1 MSSFY
6 CITTCPLG
14 EVFPIPQNVFSSEGP
29 VEDDIQLS
37 LMGVTIMKPNPLIR
51 QSLRQVLRVAPL
63 AYIFLS
69 YVAIRSSCDDE
80 KRMTPNS
87 IRVTLL
93 AKVLP
98 EGGLRKKWWK
108 ARHFSLPFI
117 SASQFGSWFLATIE
131 PYFGKLR
138 GKCISRDAE
147 GRNYPLNFL
156 VCAEYSHMKHEW
168 IIHEFSARSAEIRGS
183 YFRQC
188 NLIKTWI

>member
-98 EGGLRKKWWK
+98 EGGLRKK
-108 ARHFSLPFI
+108 
-117 SASQFGSWFLATIE
+117 
-131 PYFGKLR
+131 
-138 GKCISRDAE
+138 
-147 GRNYPLNFL
+147 
-156 VCAEYSHMKHEW
+156 
-168 IIHEFSARSAEIRGS
+168 
-183 YFRQC
+183 
-188 NLIKTWI
+188 